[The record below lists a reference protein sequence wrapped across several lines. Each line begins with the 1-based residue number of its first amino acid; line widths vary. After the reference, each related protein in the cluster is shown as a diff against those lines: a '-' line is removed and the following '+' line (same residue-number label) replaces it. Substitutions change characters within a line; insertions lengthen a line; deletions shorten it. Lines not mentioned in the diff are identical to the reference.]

1 MTGAFSFGAFS
12 APGLFGRGQTGHI
25 RWSVSLIRRLSLVT
39 FPVFSSSASSTV
51 SSSASET
58 DRHLPEWDLSIFY
71 AGPDDPQIAK
81 DIEVLRADVGDF
93 STRYRGQIGPLAR
106 DDAGGEALAE
116 ALRALEGLEDRMGRL
131 ASYAGLLFATSSMVA
146 AHAKFYGD
154 IQAVLTELG
163 SDLIFFS
170 LELNALSDQEIEA
183 LSGASTGFRHYRPW
197 IEDQR
202 LHKTH
207 DLSDELERFG
217 QDKSLSGRSA
227 WVRLFDE
234 HMARLRFDLDGESRS
249 LEEVLDKLSDPDRG
263 LRERAVR
270 SLVSRFKQEQLLF
283 AHITNTLS
291 KDLQTE
297 RKWRGYED
305 VATARHIANRVEAP
319 VVDALAR
326 SVMAAHPKLSH
337 RYYALKAKWLG
348 LPHLEVWDRNAPLP
362 KEDASLISWDR
373 AREIVLGAYGDFT
386 PELASIAAP
395 FFERGWI
402 NAAPQEGKAGGAFS
416 HPTVPS
422 ANPFILI
429 NYMGRARD
437 VMTLAHELGHGVHQV
452 LAAGQGAL
460 MADTPLTLAETASV
474 FGEMLTFKRLLAETK
489 DKAQRKAMLAQ
500 KVEDMLNTSVRQI
513 AFYTF
518 ERRLHEAREKGE
530 LSATEIGE
538 IWMSVQGDS
547 LGPAVKFCE
556 GYETFWCYIPHFIH
570 SPFYVYAYAFG
581 DCLVN
586 SLYAVYEQSP
596 DGFQDRYFEMLK
608 AGGSKRHKELLA
620 PFGLDASDPA
630 FWAKGLGVIEAMI
643 DELETLS

>member
-1 MTGAFSFGAFS
+1 MTSPAFS
-12 APGLFGRGQTGHI
+12 AAAT
-25 RWSVSLIRRLSLVT
+25 
-39 FPVFSSSASSTV
+39 ASSMK
-51 SSSASET
+51 
-58 DRHLPEWDLSIFY
+58 DWKLPEWDLSVFY
-71 AGPDDPQIAK
+71 KGPDDPQIAK
-81 DIEVLRADVGDF
+81 DIEALRGDVRGF
-93 STRYRGQIGPLAR
+93 ASAYRGKVGEIAATADGGDRLA
-106 DDAGGEALAE
+106 DAFKK
-116 ALRALEGLEDRMGRL
+116 LEGLEDRMGRL
-131 ASYAGLLFATSSMVA
+131 ASYAGLLFATSSLVP
-146 AHAKFYGD
+146 AHGKFYGD
-154 IQAVLTELG
+154 IQGVLTELG
-163 SDLIFFS
+163 SDLIFFG
-170 LELNALSDQEIEA
+170 LELNALSDESVA
-183 LSGASTGFRHYRPW
+183 GLAKSSDGFRLYLPW
-197 IEDQR
+197 VEDQR

-234 HMARLRFDLDGESRS
+234 HMARLRFDLDGETRS
-249 LEEVLDKLSDPDRG
+249 LEEVLDKLSDPDRS
-263 LRERAVR
+263 LRERAVH
-270 SLVSRFKQEQLLF
+270 SLIARFKQEQPLF

-297 RKWRGYED
+297 RKWRGYAD
-305 VATARHIANRVEAP
+305 VASARHIANRVEAP
-319 VVDALAR
+319 VVDALAQ
-326 SVMAAHPKLSH
+326 SVADAHPRLSH

-362 KEDASLISWDR
+362 NEDASLISWDK
-373 AREIVLGAYGDFT
+373 ARDTVLGAYADFT
-386 PELASIAAP
+386 PELASLAAP

-402 NAAPQEGKAGGAFS
+402 NAAPREGKAGGAFS

-452 LAAGQGAL
+452 LAASQGTL

-518 ERRLHEAREKGE
+518 ERRLHAAREKGE
-530 LSATEIGE
+530 LSVEEIGE

-547 LGPAVKFCE
+547 LGPAVKFCD

>member
-1 MTGAFSFGAFS
+1 MTFPAFS
-12 APGLFGRGQTGHI
+12 P
-25 RWSVSLIRRLSLVT
+25 
-39 FPVFSSSASSTV
+39 SSSAV
-51 SSSASET
+51 SPLKDAK
-58 DRHLPEWDLSIFY
+58 LPEWDLSIFY
-71 AGPDDPQIAK
+71 AGPSDPQIET
-81 DIEVLRADVGDF
+81 DIEALRADVASF
-93 STRYRGQIGPLAR
+93 AVTYRGQVAKLAAAP
-106 DDAGGEALAE
+106 DGGAALAG
-116 ALRALEGLEDRMGRL
+116 AFQALEALEDRIGRIG
-131 ASYAGLLFATSSMVA
+131 SYAGLLFATSSMVA
-146 AHAKFYGD
+146 AHAMFYGD
-154 IQAVLTELG
+154 IQGVLTELG
-163 SDLIFFS
+163 SELIFFG
-170 LELNALSDQEIEA
+170 LELNGLSDEDVAKLAKGSE
-183 LSGASTGFRHYRPW
+183 GFAHYLPW

-202 LHKTH
+202 LHRTH
-207 DLSDELERFG
+207 DLSDDLERFG
-217 QDKSLSGRSA
+217 QDKSLSGRAS
-227 WVRLFDE
+227 WTRLFDE
-234 HMARLRFDLDGESRS
+234 HMARLRFELDGESRS
-249 LEEVLDKLSDPDRG
+249 LEEVMDKLSDTDRA

-270 SLVSRFKQEQLLF
+270 SLVARFKQEQPLF

-305 VATARHIANRVEAP
+305 VASARHISNRVEAP
-319 VVDALAR
+319 VVDALAQ
-326 SVMAAHPKLSH
+326 SVAEAHPRLSH

-362 KEDASLISWDR
+362 KEDGSLISWDR

-395 FFERGWI
+395 FFENGWI
-402 NAAPQEGKAGGAFS
+402 NAAPREGKAGGAFA

-422 ANPFILI
+422 ANPFILL

-452 LAAGQGAL
+452 LASGQGAL
-460 MADTPLTLAETASV
+460 MAYTPLTLAETASV
-474 FGEMLTFKRLLAETK
+474 FGEMLTFKRLLSETK
-489 DKAQRKAMLAQ
+489 NKAQRKAMLAQ

-538 IWMSVQGDS
+538 IWMSTQGES
-547 LGPAVKFCE
+547 LGPGVKLCD
-556 GYETFWCYIPHFIH
+556 GYETFWCYIPHFVH

-608 AGGSKRHKELLA
+608 AGGSKRHGELLA

-630 FWAKGLGVIEAMI
+630 FWTKGLGVIEGMI